1 MNESLL
7 QVLEK
12 TLTYLKG
19 SKNDSNWSVMSVT
32 EIITVI
38 EKEIDNIKN
47 SKPVDTN
54 ELKLQFLPTS
64 YLQETAMAN
73 DWSDEYLQISDEFDE
88 AIMVDAT
95 PGPRNALRVKQ
106 IFIYLGWGLIAVI
119 ASIIMM
125 IISGMI
131 GWGI

>member
-19 SKNDSNWSVMSVT
+19 SKNDSNWSAMSVT

-38 EKEIDNIKN
+38 ENEIDNIKN

-73 DWSDEYLQISDEFDE
+73 DWSDEYLKISDEFDE
-88 AIMVDAT
+88 AIVADAT
-95 PGPRNALRVKQ
+95 PGQRNALRIKQ

>member
-12 TLTYLKG
+12 TLTYLKC
-19 SKNDSNWSVMSVT
+19 SKNDSSLSAMSVT

-47 SKPVDTN
+47 SKPLDTN
-54 ELKLQFLPTS
+54 KLKLQFLPTS
-64 YLQETAMAN
+64 YLQETAIAN

-88 AIMVDAT
+88 AIVADTT
-95 PGPRNALRVKQ
+95 PGQRNALRVRQ
-106 IFIYLGWGLIAVI
+106 IFFYLGWGLIAVI